1 MSKALKRKPQGGDA
15 CGCSRTIEPVRLP
28 GVQKRDPQGSST
40 GFATE
45 AGWLGE
51 RVQPSRQDEVVVAQ
65 PVDRMSPDS
74 DARPA
79 PG

>member
-1 MSKALKRKPQGGDA
+1 MPAAVPEPLNLFVFQE
-15 CGCSRTIEPVRLP
+15 SRNAIR
-28 GVQKRDPQGSST
+28 RGSST